1 MPLAGI
7 VTLIGIGLT
16 VAALA
21 FYLIHVII
29 LLRQT
34 SFALGTIVA
43 GLRSIAHATTPLGP
57 VLTEVNTDLQATR
70 DALEAVLG
78 MELTGTYAGQENE
91 PISA

>member
-29 LLRQT
+29 LLRKT

-43 GLRSIAHATTPLGP
+43 GLRSIAYATTPLGP
-57 VLTEVNTDLQATR
+57 VLTEVNADLQATKE
-70 DALEAVLG
+70 ALEAVLG
-78 MELTGTYAGQENE
+78 MELTGTYTGQENE

>member
-29 LLRQT
+29 LLRTT

-57 VLTEVNTDLQATR
+57 VLTEVNADLEETKQ
-70 DALEAVLG
+70 ALEAVLG
-78 MELTGTYAGQENE
+78 MELTGTYTGQENE
-91 PISA
+91 PVSA